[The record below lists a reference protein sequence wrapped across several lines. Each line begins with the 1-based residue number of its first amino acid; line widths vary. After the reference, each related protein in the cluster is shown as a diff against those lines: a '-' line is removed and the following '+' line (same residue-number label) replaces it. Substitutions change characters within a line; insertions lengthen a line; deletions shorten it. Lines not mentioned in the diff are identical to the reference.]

1 MKIEDIKKANK
12 LIDEIKKLDSFT
24 IDIQNPERTLT
35 VSSQFD
41 GVTIKKEHRTKIMQ
55 VLFGIRRELAEELEK
70 LGVTE
75 ESKDETTESIY

>member
-1 MKIEDIKKANK
+1 MNFREIKEANK

-24 IDIQNPERTLT
+24 MDVQNPERTLT
-35 VSSQFD
+35 VSTNFN
-41 GVTIKKEHRTKIMQ
+41 GVTIKKKHRIEILK

-75 ESKDETTESIY
+75 YDDND